1 MLYRIAQSDNKPH
14 SQCMSRD
21 ICERFG
27 ERVRALREAR
37 GISQMALAEKV
48 GVEQPYISLVE
59 NGKQEPCLRNIES
72 LAIGLEVSLSKL
84 FNDL

>member
-1 MLYRIAQSDNKPH
+1 
-14 SQCMSRD
+14 MSRD

-27 ERVRALREAR
+27 ERIRALREAK

-72 LAIGLEVSLSKL
+72 LAIGLGIPLGKL
-84 FNDL
+84 FHDM

>member
-1 MLYRIAQSDNKPH
+1 
-14 SQCMSRD
+14 MSRD

-27 ERVRALREAR
+27 ARLRELREAK
-37 GISQMALAEKV
+37 GMSQMALASKV

-72 LAIGLEVSLSKL
+72 LADGLGVPLGRL
-84 FNDL
+84 FQDL

>member
-1 MLYRIAQSDNKPH
+1 
-14 SQCMSRD
+14 MSRD

-27 ERVRALREAR
+27 ERIRALREAK
-37 GISQMALAEKV
+37 GISQMALAGKV

-72 LAIGLEVSLSKL
+72 LAIGLETSLGKL
-84 FNDL
+84 FSDL

>member
-1 MLYRIAQSDNKPH
+1 
-14 SQCMSRD
+14 
-21 ICERFG
+21 
-27 ERVRALREAR
+27 
-37 GISQMALAEKV
+37 MALAEKV